1 MGLIGMSPAERC
13 GIKIE
18 GENKWK
24 NNNSV
29 RIEKIQYV
37 KECIAFVAVYLRINI
52 FTIMLTR
59 TTQMKFHDN

>member
-29 RIEKIQYV
+29 RIEKIH
-37 KECIAFVAVYLRINI
+37 
-52 FTIMLTR
+52 T
-59 TTQMKFHDN
+59 